1 MALGLSSLT
10 RLRTGG
16 RSSRREGCAEAEEL
30 AEAAPGSS
38 LAEAA
43 PGSSLAEADA
53 DELAEVTGGGPELT
67 VRFTPVPCLTGV
79 PASMPC
85 ALILPAATL
94 SLGSE
99 PT

>member
-38 LAEAA
+38 LAEA
-43 PGSSLAEADA
+43 DA

-67 VRFTPVPCLTGV
+67 VRFTPVPSLTGV